1 MGSAMFLAA
10 LLLAGLQTPTGPPD
24 PPPPAG
30 PPPAHTGVK
39 ATLKA
44 IPGDF
49 AHLPSR
55 DSLVVIS
62 IGTALTLAAHPFD
75 NDVNAHLRGAHGFF
89 APGKVV
95 GDGFMQAGLAV
106 GTYIFGRATDNRVV
120 SHLGMDLVRATAEVG
135 ALTFTMKLA
144 FGRKRP
150 SGECC
155 AFPSGHSSL
164 TFASATVLQ
173 RHLGWKAAVPTYA
186 LASYVAVSRLHENRH
201 YLSDVV
207 FGATL
212 GLIVGRTVTRHGRSD
227 YTWAPVP
234 VPGGIG
240 IVVAGTIR

>member
-1 MGSAMFLAA
+1 MFVAA
-10 LLLAGLQTPTGPPD
+10 LFLAGLQTAAVPQD

-30 PPPAHTGVK
+30 PPPKHTGVK

-49 AHLPSR
+49 KSLPSR
-55 DSLVVIS
+55 DTLLVLS
-62 IGTALTLAAHPFD
+62 IGAALTLAALPFD
-75 NDVNAHLRGAHGFF
+75 DEVNPRLRGTHGFF
-89 APGKVV
+89 AAGRYM
-95 GDGFMQAGLAV
+95 GDGYVLAGATL
-106 GTYIFGRATDNRVV
+106 GTYLAGRATGNRVV
-120 SHLGMDLVRATAEVG
+120 SHLGMDLVRALSEVG
-135 ALTFTMKLA
+135 AITFSMKRA
-144 FGRKRP
+144 FGRERP

-186 LASYVAVSRLHENRH
+186 IASYVAVSRLHDNRH
-201 YLSDVV
+201 WLSDVV

-212 GLIVGRTVTRHGRSD
+212 GLVVGRTVTRHGPSD

-234 VPGGIG
+234 VPGGVG
-240 IVVAGTIR
+240 IVVAVTIR

>member
-1 MGSAMFLAA
+1 MLLAA
-10 LLLAGLQTPTGPPD
+10 LVLATLGASAATADT
-24 PPPPAG
+24 PPAG
-30 PPPAHTGVK
+30 PPPPHTGVK

-49 AHLPSR
+49 AHIPSR
-55 DSLVVIS
+55 DSLIVLGV
-62 IGTALTLAAHPFD
+62 GTALTLAVHPFD
-75 NDVNAHLRGAHGFF
+75 KDVNAHLGGAHAFF

-120 SHLGMDLVRATAEVG
+120 SHLGMDLVRSTAEVG
-135 ALTFTMKLA
+135 ALTYGMKLA
-144 FGRKRP
+144 FGRQRP
-150 SGECC
+150 NGVCC

-186 LASYVAVSRLHENRH
+186 VASYVAVSRLHENRH

-207 FGATL
+207 AGAAL

-234 VPGGIG
+234 VPGGMA
-240 IVVAGTIR
+240 VVVRATIP